1 MAEEQT
7 FFNLPN
13 SPEEFGLIF
22 EPSSLRKIDFTALEF
37 DSIRRACIE
46 YVKTYFPDQ
55 FNDFVADN
63 GFIMVM
69 ELVSY
74 VGSILA
80 LREDVLA
87 NEAFLPTALT
97 DVAVQQHL
105 KLIGQKIKPQTPAQ
119 SVVACTIAAPLI
131 SDLHIPAGTKFQV
144 GSPDGQPLYYEIF
157 KAPNDFINDIIIPK
171 GKFGTVAFA
180 IEGSFSSQ
188 FTAVSVGGPNQQ
200 FVISGSNILEEPIF
214 VDIVTNTVDGS
225 ITERWVKIPI
235 IERAGPNE
243 KVFEARLEEDSLAI
257 IFGNDE
263 YGSIPPA
270 GRNIVVTYRTGGGTR
285 GRIPSGIIDET
296 RSLNPD
302 SPLSAQVPVRFRN
315 ILASEGGFDRE
326 SLEKAKRRGPLEA
339 ATHDS
344 IVSGED
350 YSIIASNYSHPVYG
364 AILKA
369 NAVLRSSINI
379 NQIELYVL
387 AGGENGEPVLPN
399 IGLKDGLKN
408 LMSEKNVFTDEI
420 VVLDGAVKPIN
431 LEIDVVIFKNANTA
445 TVKANVED
453 TISKFFAV
461 DNFEIGK
468 GFRISNLVNTI
479 QQVDGVKYIRVF
491 SPKDDILEASSKT
504 TSADSLSVG
513 YSELLTLG
521 TSKITYYLEPSSQQR
536 IA

>member
-1 MAEEQT
+1 MATEQT
-7 FFNLPN
+7 FFDLPN
-13 SPEEFGLIF
+13 APEEFGVIF

-74 VGSILA
+74 VGSVLA
-80 LREDVLA
+80 LRGDILA

-97 DVAVQQHL
+97 ERAVQQHL
-105 KLIGQKIKPQTPAQ
+105 KLVGQRIKPQTPAQ
-119 SVVACTIAAPLI
+119 SVVACTVSVPLV

-157 KAPNDFINDIIIPK
+157 KSPNDFVNDIIIPK
-171 GKFGTVAFA
+171 GKFGIVAFA
-180 IEGSFSSQ
+180 LEGTFASP
-188 FTAVSVGGPNQQ
+188 FTAISTGDPDQQ
-200 FVISGSNILEEPIF
+200 LIISGTDILEEPVF

-225 ITERWVKIPI
+225 VTERWVKVPI
-235 IERAGPNE
+235 IERAAPNE

-257 IFGNDE
+257 VFGNDE
-263 YGSIPPA
+263 YGSIPPS
-270 GRNIVVTYRTGGGTR
+270 GRSIVVTYRTGGGIR
-285 GRIPSGIIDET
+285 GRIPSGMIDET
-296 RSLNPD
+296 RSLNPE

-315 ILASEGGFDRE
+315 TLASEGGFDRE
-326 SLEKAKRRGPLEA
+326 TLEKAKRRGPLEA
-339 ATHDS
+339 ASHNS

-350 YSIIASNYSHPVYG
+350 YSLIASGYSHPVYG
-364 AILKA
+364 SILKA
-369 NAVLRSSINI
+369 NAVLRSSINV
-379 NQIELYVL
+379 NQVELYVL
-387 AGGENGEPVLPN
+387 AGGEDGEPTIPN
-399 IGLKDGLKN
+399 VGLKEGLKN

-420 VVLDGAVKPIN
+420 LVLDGAIKQIN
-431 LEIDVVIFKNANTA
+431 LEMDVVIFKNADTA

-453 TISKFFAV
+453 TVSKFFDV
-461 DNFEIGK
+461 ENFDIGK
-468 GFRISNLVNTI
+468 GFRISNLVNAI
-479 QQVDGVKYIRVF
+479 QKVDGVKYIRVF
-491 SPKDDILEASSKT
+491 SPKDEILEASTKT

-536 IA
+536 VS